1 MTLHNPY
8 LHVDEYNNPGNVRFQ
23 EFSQNDVGRNYCRF
37 MGWGGEKEKKTII
50 KSEFWLLFAH
60 KFQLF
65 ST

>member
-37 MGWGGEKEKKTII
+37 MGWGEEKEKKNNNQIRILAFICSQISII
-50 KSEFWLLFAH
+50 
-60 KFQLF
+60 
-65 ST
+65 